1 MYGNEVKEVPLAGN
15 GEEDIPRRR
24 LYSVPRAAEA
34 LDLSPR
40 KTWELV
46 YDGSLPTV
54 RVGRRR
60 LVTDAALD
68 AYVAALTSVRP

>member
-1 MYGNEVKEVPLAGN
+1 MYGNEAQEVPLAGS

-46 YDGSLPTV
+46 YDGILPTV

-68 AYVAALTSVRP
+68 EYVATLLPVRT